1 MTKPLTRLADPNLD
15 SRKKTMSF
23 RINTNVNAMN
33 ALRNLGSTGMEL
45 SKSTTRLATGLRIN
59 SGADDPSGLIASESY
74 RAQLSSMDQALRN
87 NQDAMNFAK
96 TAEGGLDEVN
106 RLLRDAR
113 SLAVAN
119 GNGTLDDTQ
128 KQANQTQLNS
138 ILSSIDRIAG
148 NTAFGS
154 KKLLD
159 GTAGVRSTVVSS
171 SLISSASFTGKIGTG
186 TIGTADNVD
195 VNVTAGT
202 RATDT
207 SANALAATLAASHSV
222 NINGTQ
228 FSFASG
234 TARQDVVDAINAK
247 SGETGITAILNG
259 TNNVVFESTQFGDD
273 AKFTLVDSTGLF
285 EAAGYAATQSGTDA
299 SAVVTYTVGATNYT
313 STFDQGKGLDLKD
326 ADGNV
331 IRLTEAGNV
340 TGNKADAIRV
350 ESSAAS
356 FQIGANAGQTQSLSI
371 GNFSSSTLGLNATS
385 TNILGTD
392 MTSALGAIDSAIA
405 SVADARGRIGSFMK
419 NTLESNVRSLGI
431 ARENLAATESSIREI
446 DVAQEMTNYTKL
458 QILQQSG
465 VSMLAQANSAPQA
478 VLSLL
483 R

>member
-1 MTKPLTRLADPNLD
+1 
-15 SRKKTMSF
+15 MSF

-33 ALRNLGSTGMEL
+33 ALRNLGSTGMEIN
-45 SKSTTRLATGLRIN
+45 KATTRLATGLRIN

-74 RAQLSSMDQALRN
+74 RAQLGSMDQALRN

-119 GNGTLDDTQ
+119 GNGTLDETQ

-159 GTAGVRSTVVSS
+159 GSAGTQASVIKTGV
-171 SLISSASFTGKIGTG
+171 IDSASFVGSIGGAAMNTDANI
-186 TIGTADNVD
+186 TVD
-195 VNVTAGT
+195 VTTAASKASVAGSVVYATGATTVTAGT
-202 RATDT
+202 FSINGTSFSTTATDT
-207 SANALAATLAASHSV
+207 RDALVQKINEKSGDTGVTASV
-222 NINGTQ
+222 NVGNQ
-228 FSFASG
+228 
-234 TARQDVVDAINAK
+234 VVLSSDA
-247 SGETGITAILNG
+247 
-259 TNNVVFESTQFGDD
+259 F
-273 AKFTLVDSTGLF
+273 
-285 EAAGYAATQSGTDA
+285 GTDA
-299 SAVVTYTVGATNYT
+299 KINFVDNSGVISAANTAVTNSGTNAVASVTYNGGAAV
-313 STFDQGKGLDLKD
+313 TFDQGKGLDLKD
-326 ADGNV
+326 ADGNTIKLKV
-331 IRLTEAGNV
+331 AGNSV
-340 TGNKADAIRV
+340 TDHAAAVRV
-350 ESSAAS
+350 AAGSAS
-356 FQIGANAGQTQSLSI
+356 FQIGANAGQTAALSL
-371 GNFSSSTLGLNATS
+371 GNFNQAALGFNATNSNITGSDVS
-385 TNILGTD
+385 T
-392 MTSALGAIDSAIA
+392 ALGAIDNAIA
-405 SVADARGRIGSFMK
+405 SVADSRGRIGSFMK

-431 ARENLAATESSIREI
+431 ARENLAATESTIREI

-465 VSMLAQANSAPQA
+465 ISMLAQANSGPQA

>member
-1 MTKPLTRLADPNLD
+1 
-15 SRKKTMSF
+15 
-23 RINTNVNAMN
+23 MN
-33 ALRNLGSTGMEL
+33 ALRNLGTTGMEIN
-45 SKSTTRLATGLRIN
+45 KATTRLATGLRIN

-87 NQDAMNFAK
+87 NEDATNFAK

-154 KKLLD
+154 KKLLNGSAGTQASVIKTGVID
-159 GTAGVRSTVVSS
+159 G
-171 SLISSASFTGKIGTG
+171 ASFTGSIG
-186 TIGTADNVD
+186 GTAMATNADVT
-195 VNVTAGT
+195 VNVTTAAAKATHTGSVAHLTGGALVGAGT
-202 RATDT
+202 FSINGTSFSTTATDT
-207 SANALAATLAASHSV
+207 RDGLIQKINEKAGDTGVTASVNGANQVVLSSQEFGSDAKVNFVDNSGIISAANTATTASGANAVAS
-222 NINGTQ
+222 
-228 FSFASG
+228 
-234 TARQDVVDAINAK
+234 
-247 SGETGITAILNG
+247 
-259 TNNVVFESTQFGDD
+259 
-273 AKFTLVDSTGLF
+273 
-285 EAAGYAATQSGTDA
+285 
-299 SAVVTYTVGATNYT
+299 VTYNGGAAV
-313 STFDQGKGLDLKD
+313 TFDQGKGLELRDV
-326 ADGNV
+326 DGNSIKLKV
-331 IRLTEAGNV
+331 AGNSV
-340 TGNKADAIRV
+340 TDHATAVRV
-350 ESSAAS
+350 TAGSAS
-356 FQIGANAGQTQSLSI
+356 FQIGANAGQTASLSLN
-371 GNFSSSTLGLNATS
+371 NFSQAALGFDS
-385 TNILGTD
+385 TNSNITGTD
-392 MTSALGAIDSAIA
+392 MSTALGAIDDAIA

-465 VSMLAQANSAPQA
+465 VSMLAQANSGPQA